1 MNILVQVD
9 ANKETNVSLHARL
22 GIPLSELNTIV
33 RTGESP
39 KSVMHFVA
47 GSQVKGGG

>member
-9 ANKETNVSLHARL
+9 ANKETNVSLYARL

-33 RTGESP
+33 
-39 KSVMHFVA
+39 KSRWVT
-47 GSQVKGGG
+47 